1 MTFDPQMEATRAP
14 LVEHLAELRR
24 RLLWC
29 MVAFAVA
36 FGISYAFAEE
46 IYAFLT
52 QPLASLFPDPSARRM
67 IYTGLEEAFTTYL
80 ELGMFG
86 ACVLGFPFF
95 AFQLYQFIAP
105 GLYRHE
111 RKVFIPYLIA
121 APILFIMGVALAYYA
136 VIPLAWGFFLGFETT
151 GEGGGMP
158 IMMEARVGEY
168 LGLTMHILLAFGIA
182 FQMPIVLT
190 LLAKAGV
197 ITAEGLAAKRRYAI
211 VAIVTFAAIIT
222 PPDVFSQIGLS
233 IPLYLLYELS
243 IISCR
248 ASQPVQ
254 EEELTEQGVNDA

>member
-1 MTFDPQMEATRAP
+1 M
-14 LVEHLAELRR
+14 
-24 RLLWC
+24 
-29 MVAFAVA
+29 
-36 FGISYAFAEE
+36 
-46 IYAFLT
+46 
-52 QPLASLFPDPSARRM
+52 AR
-67 IYTGLEEAFTTYL
+67 
-80 ELGMFG
+80 
-86 ACVLGFPFF
+86 
-95 AFQLYQFIAP
+95 
-105 GLYRHE
+105 
-111 RKVFIPYLIA
+111 
-121 APILFIMGVALAYYA
+121 
-136 VIPLAWGFFLGFETT
+136 
-151 GEGGGMP
+151 MP

-211 VAIVTFAAIIT
+211 VGIVTFAAIIT